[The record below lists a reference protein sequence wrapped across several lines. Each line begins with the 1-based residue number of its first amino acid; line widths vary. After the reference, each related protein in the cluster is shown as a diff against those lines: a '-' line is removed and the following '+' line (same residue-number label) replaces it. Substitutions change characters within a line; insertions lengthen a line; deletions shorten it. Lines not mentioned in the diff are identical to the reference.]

1 MEHYEMTEWIGSFKG
16 IWAER
21 GVSIMCDGW
30 SSLTRQRIINFL
42 VYCNRGTIFHKSID
56 ASNIISRTVEY
67 YFGLLDKVVDE
78 IGEQYVVQVVTDNE
92 LALKAAGK
100 MLMRKRKHLYW
111 TACSAHCID
120 LMLKDIANKKSVAK
134 VIEDGK
140 TITNF
145 IYNSGWVLDL
155 MRKFTG
161 GRELI
166 RPAITRFAINFIAI
180 ESIVRYKQ
188 QLRAIFN
195 SDEWKNSRWGKAKTG
210 QPYNVKKIILGK
222 EFWQKATELCKVHEP
237 LVRVLRLV
245 DGDEKPTMGFIS
257 EAIDRAKLAI
267 KRDCHYYT
275 EYWKIIDTRWSFQL
289 HQDLYAAGYFL
300 NPQFQYGV
308 TSSKEMIREVMDGLK
323 KLITRLEPNMDA
335 QVKAT
340 NQLLLFRDK
349 HETFGTLLAQRAWKQ
364 SNPAE
369 WWIIHGSCAPELQK
383 IAVKVLSQTTT
394 SSHCERNWSTFS
406 LIHTKTR
413 NRLKYKKI

>member
-1 MEHYEMTEWIGSFKG
+1 
-16 IWAER
+16 
-21 GVSIMCDGW
+21 MCDGW
-30 SSLTRQRIINFL
+30 SSLTRQHIINFL

-56 ASNIISRTVEY
+56 ASNIISRTAEY

-92 LALKAAGK
+92 PALKAAGK

-145 IYNSGWVLDL
+145 IYNSGWMLDL

-166 RPAITRFAINFIAI
+166 RPAITRFATNFIAI

-188 QLRAIFN
+188 QLRAMFN

-245 DGDEKPTMGFIS
+245 DGDEKPTMGFIY

-267 KRDCHYYT
+267 KRDCRYYT

-289 HQDLYAAGYFL
+289 HQDLHVAGYFL

-308 TSSKEMIREVMDGLK
+308 TSSNEMIREVMDGLK
-323 KLITRLEPNMDA
+323 KVITRLEPNMDA

-340 NQLLLFRDK
+340 NQVRTNYLNFNSNNLLLQM
-349 HETFGTLLAQRAWKQ
+349 LLVMIVQ
-364 SNPAE
+364 
-369 WWIIHGSCAPELQK
+369 IVVV
-383 IAVKVLSQTTT
+383 AVS
-394 SSHCERNWSTFS
+394 R
-406 LIHTKTR
+406 
-413 NRLKYKKI
+413 